1 MGIAILQHV
10 DFEGPGEIEKWC
22 RQTGNEYKVCR
33 LFLEEALPKA
43 EETDFLVILGGPM
56 SVLDELPWLEEERQL
71 IRTFISQGK
80 PVFGVCL
87 GGQQIAKALGADIF
101 QGEFREAGWL
111 PIRTIASASATLSD
125 LPEELVVFHWHGEQ
139 FGLPAG
145 AECLFASD
153 VCPNQGFV
161 YKGNVIGLQFHFE
174 STQESVESI
183 LQNDAAFLDGSTYT
197 QTAAEIRN
205 YPIPASNRELLY
217 RLLDRLKATVP
228 GNES

>member
-1 MGIAILQHV
+1 MEIAILQHV
-10 DFEGPGEIEKWC
+10 DFEGPAEIERWC
-22 RQTGNEYKVCR
+22 LQNGNEYRVYR
-33 LFLEEALPKA
+33 LFLGEALPKA

-56 SVLDELPWLEEERQL
+56 SVLDDLPWLKEERQL
-71 IRTFISQGK
+71 IRTFISQAK

-101 QGEFREAGWL
+101 QGEYREAGWL
-111 PIRTIASASATLSD
+111 PIRTMKSEILGE

-139 FGLPAG
+139 FGLPEG
-145 AECLFASD
+145 AERLFASD

-183 LQNDAAFLDGSTYT
+183 LQNDVAFLDGTAYT

-205 YPIPASNRELLY
+205 YPIPASNRQLLY
-217 RLLDRLKATVP
+217 RLLDRL
-228 GNES
+228 NRNFR

>member
-1 MGIAILQHV
+1 MEIAILQHV
-10 DFEGPGEIEKWC
+10 DFEGPAEIESWC
-22 RQTGNEYKVCR
+22 RQTGTEYRVHR
-33 LFLEEALPKA
+33 LFLGEALPNAK
-43 EETDFLVILGGPM
+43 ETDFLVILGGPM

-71 IRTFISQGK
+71 IRALISQGK

-101 QGEFREAGWL
+101 QGEYREAGWL
-111 PIRTIASASATLSD
+111 PIRTMGSATISD

-139 FGLPAG
+139 FGLPEG
-145 AECLFASD
+145 AERLFASD
-153 VCPNQGFV
+153 ACPNQGFV

-174 STQESVESI
+174 STKESIENI
-183 LQNDAAFLDGSTYT
+183 LQNDAAFLDGTAYT

-217 RLLDRLKATVP
+217 RLLDRLKASVP
-228 GNES
+228 DWTA

>member
-1 MGIAILQHV
+1 MKTAILQHV
-10 DFEGPGEIEKWC
+10 DFEGPAEIENWC
-22 RQTGNEYKVCR
+22 LQTGNEYRVCR
-33 LFLEEALPKA
+33 LFLGEALPKA

-56 SVLDELPWLEEERQL
+56 SVLDDLPWLEEERQL

-101 QGEFREAGWL
+101 QGEYREAGWL
-111 PIRTIASASATLSD
+111 QIRTIKSEFLGE

-139 FGLPAG
+139 FGLPEC
-145 AECLFASD
+145 AERLFASD

-161 YKGNVIGLQFHFE
+161 YNENVIGLQFHFE
-174 STQESVESI
+174 STQESVENI

-197 QTAAEIRN
+197 QTVAEIRN

-228 GNES
+228 D

>member
-1 MGIAILQHV
+1 MKIAILQHV
-10 DFEGPGEIEKWC
+10 DFEGPAEIENWC
-22 RQTGNEYKVCR
+22 RQTRTEYTICR
-33 LFLEEALPKA
+33 LFLGETLPKA

-56 SVLDELPWLEEERQL
+56 SVLDEPPWLDEEREL
-71 IRTFISQGK
+71 ISALISQGK

-101 QGEFREAGWL
+101 QGEYREAGWL
-111 PIRTIASASATLSD
+111 PVRTVNTTILGG

-139 FGLPAG
+139 FGLPEG
-145 AECLFASD
+145 AERLFASA

-161 YKGNVIGLQFHFE
+161 YNGNVIGLQFHFE
-174 STQESVESI
+174 STKESIENI
-183 LQNDAAFLDGSTYT
+183 LQNDAAFLDGTAYT

-205 YPIPASNRELLY
+205 HPIPASNGELLY

-228 GNES
+228 DRTA